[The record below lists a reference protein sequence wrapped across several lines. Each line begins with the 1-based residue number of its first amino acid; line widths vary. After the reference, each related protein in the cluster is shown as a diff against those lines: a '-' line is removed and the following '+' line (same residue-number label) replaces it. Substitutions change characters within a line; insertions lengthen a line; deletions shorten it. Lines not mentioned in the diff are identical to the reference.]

1 MQGGPALAVL
11 DVDVNHIGVVGL
23 EETAQAVTASKLGHK
38 VQWGPLEVVLA
49 IEQGLLLSGVEAQL
63 VLHEVN

>member
-11 DVDVNHIGVVGL
+11 DVDVNNIGVVGL
-23 EETAQAVTASKLGHK
+23 EEAAHAVTASKLGNK